1 MLMLIQMLIPM
12 LMGHSGLGDSG
23 EDPGSGYYREAS
35 CPSRHAVLVV
45 AVVVEVVAVVVA
57 VVVEVEAVVQAP
69 LNIPSNYSLTVIER
83 VLTSTREQFSKNI
96 TFGQFWTFFLF
107 LFFAQFLTVLPFGD
121 SAPGVMLR
129 LTQLIGDTGEKI
141 WRALTLL
148 CQRKYK
154 I

>member
-1 MLMLIQMLIPM
+1 MFL

-57 VVVEVEAVVQAP
+57 EVEVEVEAVVQAP

-83 VLTSTREQFSKNI
+83 VLTSTREHFSKN
-96 TFGQFWTFFLF
+96 TRSSDQVKSFLSRWF
-107 LFFAQFLTVLPFGD
+107 
-121 SAPGVMLR
+121 
-129 LTQLIGDTGEKI
+129 
-141 WRALTLL
+141 
-148 CQRKYK
+148 
-154 I
+154 

>member
-1 MLMLIQMLIPM
+1 MSNIECQILVLILFQMLMFL

-45 AVVVEVVAVVVA
+45 AVVVEVVA
-57 VVVEVEAVVQAP
+57 VEVEAVVQAP

-107 LFFAQFLTVLPFGD
+107 LFFLHNF
-121 SAPGVMLR
+121 
-129 LTQLIGDTGEKI
+129 
-141 WRALTLL
+141 
-148 CQRKYK
+148 
-154 I
+154 

>member
-1 MLMLIQMLIPM
+1 MLMFL

-57 VVVEVEAVVQAP
+57 VVQAP

-83 VLTSTREQFSKNI
+83 VLTSTREHFSKN
-96 TFGQFWTFFLF
+96 TRSSDQVKSFLSRWF
-107 LFFAQFLTVLPFGD
+107 
-121 SAPGVMLR
+121 
-129 LTQLIGDTGEKI
+129 
-141 WRALTLL
+141 
-148 CQRKYK
+148 
-154 I
+154 

>member
-1 MLMLIQMLIPM
+1 MSNIKCQILVLILFQMLMFL

-23 EDPGSGYYREAS
+23 EDPVSGYYREAS

-45 AVVVEVVAVVVA
+45 AVVVEVVAVVVVV

-107 LFFAQFLTVLPFGD
+107 FFRTISDRTSL
-121 SAPGVMLR
+121 
-129 LTQLIGDTGEKI
+129 
-141 WRALTLL
+141 WR
-148 CQRKYK
+148 
-154 I
+154 